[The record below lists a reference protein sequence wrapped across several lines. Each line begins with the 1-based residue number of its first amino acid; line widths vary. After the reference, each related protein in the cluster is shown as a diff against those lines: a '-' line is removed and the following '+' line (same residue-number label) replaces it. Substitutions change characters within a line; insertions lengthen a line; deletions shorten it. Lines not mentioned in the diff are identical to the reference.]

1 METYFQNDPRIR
13 KWVNQIINRI
23 FTVCI
28 LNGVDSDEEFQK
40 GCQIVMNLTSLL
52 KDIPNLPSEFLAD
65 GVKQLIEQQLPDACV
80 MNNFPTFQ
88 AIMDR
93 MLREG
98 ILKATDTQKK
108 EASNSISTANTK
120 DIITEPHDS
129 YTDSPME
136 VSNMECV
143 TDEALA
149 QAETAKADAQALA
162 EALAQ
167 AETQAKADAQ
177 ALAEALAQAETA
189 KADAQALTEALAQA
203 ETQAKADAQAL
214 VEAFAQVDTA
224 KADAQALTEAL
235 AQAETQA
242 KADAQA
248 LAEAL
253 AQVNSFTK
261 AGTQANAD
269 ALAIAE
275 ALAQVDSKLE
285 AITKIER
292 YELAKPMSNIE
303 NAPKEKNTIKV
314 GTELEPFAHIK
325 VPALLTSINSKISQI
340 FSTTQVPQQADL
352 LRQVLSNMF
361 PKGTVYWNKRLMD
374 QVFLAQ
380 VEDIL
385 ICLHDPEHPCNLK
398 KYNKVGWKVLVFSYE
413 DLTFPRRLERK
424 IKQIQRLG
432 KISATV

>member
-13 KWVNQIINRI
+13 KWVNQIIDRI

-28 LNGVDSDEEFQK
+28 LNGVDSDGEFQK

-52 KDIPNLPSEFLAD
+52 KDIPTLPSEFLAD

-108 EASNSISTANTK
+108 EASNSNSTAVNVKDIST
-120 DIITEPHDS
+120 ESHDS

-136 VSNMECV
+136 VSNIEC
-143 TDEALA
+143 
-149 QAETAKADAQALA
+149 
-162 EALAQ
+162 
-167 AETQAKADAQ
+167 
-177 ALAEALAQAETA
+177 
-189 KADAQALTEALAQA
+189 
-203 ETQAKADAQAL
+203 
-214 VEAFAQVDTA
+214 
-224 KADAQALTEAL
+224 
-235 AQAETQA
+235 
-242 KADAQA
+242 A

-275 ALAQVDSKLE
+275 ALAQVDTKLE

-292 YELAKPMSNIE
+292 YELAKPMSNTNDYLIE
-303 NAPKEKNTIKV
+303 NALKENNTIKA
-314 GTELEPFAHIK
+314 GTELEPFALRK

-352 LRQVLSNMF
+352 LREVLSNIF
-361 PKGTVYWNKRLMD
+361 PKSTVYWNKRLMG
-374 QVFLAQ
+374 QIFLAQ
-380 VEDIL
+380 VEDFL

-398 KYNKVGWKVLVFSYE
+398 KYNKVGWKVLVCSNE

-424 IKQIQRLG
+424 IKQIQRSG
-432 KISATV
+432 KMSATV

>member
-13 KWVNQIINRI
+13 KWVNQIIDRI

-28 LNGVDSDEEFQK
+28 LNGVDSDGEFQK

-52 KDIPNLPSEFLAD
+52 KDIPTLPSEFLAD

-108 EASNSISTANTK
+108 EASNSNSTAVNVKDIST
-120 DIITEPHDS
+120 ESHDS

-136 VSNMECV
+136 VSNIECV

-149 QAETAKADAQALA
+149 QAETQAKADAQALA

-177 ALAEALAQAETA
+177 ALAEALAQAET
-189 KADAQALTEALAQA
+189 
-203 ETQAKADAQAL
+203 QAKADAR
-214 VEAFAQVDTA
+214 
-224 KADAQALTEAL
+224 
-235 AQAETQA
+235 
-242 KADAQA
+242 A

-275 ALAQVDSKLE
+275 ALAQVDTKLE

-292 YELAKPMSNIE
+292 YELAKPMSNTNDYLIE
-303 NAPKEKNTIKV
+303 NALKENNTIKA
-314 GTELEPFAHIK
+314 GTELEPFALRK

-352 LRQVLSNMF
+352 LREVLSNIF
-361 PKGTVYWNKRLMD
+361 PKSTVYWNKRLMG
-374 QVFLAQ
+374 QIFLAQ
-380 VEDIL
+380 VEDFL

-398 KYNKVGWKVLVFSYE
+398 KYNKVGWKVLVCSNE

-424 IKQIQRLG
+424 IKQIQRSG
-432 KISATV
+432 KMSATV

>member
-13 KWVNQIINRI
+13 KWVNQIIDRI

-28 LNGVDSDEEFQK
+28 LNGVDSDGEFQK

-52 KDIPNLPSEFLAD
+52 KDIPTLPSEFLAD

-108 EASNSISTANTK
+108 EASNSNSTAVNVKDIST
-120 DIITEPHDS
+120 ESHDS

-136 VSNMECV
+136 VSNIECV
-143 TDEALA
+143 TD
-149 QAETAKADAQALA
+149 

-177 ALAEALAQAETA
+177 ALAEALAQAET
-189 KADAQALTEALAQA
+189 
-203 ETQAKADAQAL
+203 QAKADAR
-214 VEAFAQVDTA
+214 
-224 KADAQALTEAL
+224 
-235 AQAETQA
+235 
-242 KADAQA
+242 A

-275 ALAQVDSKLE
+275 ALAQVDTKLE

-292 YELAKPMSNIE
+292 YELAKPMSNTNDYLIE
-303 NAPKEKNTIKV
+303 NALKENNTIKA
-314 GTELEPFAHIK
+314 GTELEPFALRK

-352 LRQVLSNMF
+352 LREVLSNIF
-361 PKGTVYWNKRLMD
+361 PKSTVYWNKRLMG
-374 QVFLAQ
+374 QIFLAQ
-380 VEDIL
+380 VEDFL

-398 KYNKVGWKVLVFSYE
+398 KYNKVGWKVLVCSNE

-424 IKQIQRLG
+424 IKQIQRSG
-432 KISATV
+432 KMSATV